1 MKSIIYVV
9 LTFMAIHA
17 NSRAFAQIKNA
28 ETIEVKVEGLC
39 NMCKNTIEKA
49 GSSGNVS
56 TTKWDRTSKLASIT
70 FDNKKTNK
78 NDILKKIALVGY
90 DNAAFLA
97 PDEVYNALPGCCKY
111 EREPKRNVMA
121 KDAHQNHGSTHSP
134 STDHDQ
140 HTATSGNTF
149 EDVLTSYFAI
159 KNALVADNTQQ
170 ATAKAKDLAQALQS
184 VKMDEFSDDAHTL
197 WMRTQKDI
205 TALTAKIVEAK
216 NISQQRDTFALLSDI
231 LFPILQKQV
240 LETRSTT
247 NIVRCMPME
256 KEPIG

>member
-78 NDILKKIALVGY
+78 NDILKK
-90 DNAAFLA
+90 
-97 PDEVYNALPGCCKY
+97 K
-111 EREPKRNVMA
+111 
-121 KDAHQNHGSTHSP
+121 
-134 STDHDQ
+134 
-140 HTATSGNTF
+140 
-149 EDVLTSYFAI
+149 
-159 KNALVADNTQQ
+159 
-170 ATAKAKDLAQALQS
+170 
-184 VKMDEFSDDAHTL
+184 
-197 WMRTQKDI
+197 
-205 TALTAKIVEAK
+205 
-216 NISQQRDTFALLSDI
+216 
-231 LFPILQKQV
+231 
-240 LETRSTT
+240 
-247 NIVRCMPME
+247 
-256 KEPIG
+256 